1 MVPLAAYTA
10 SFARRDLDADRL
22 GAQPAH
28 SSSSSSSSSSRDD
41 EARLVHKKKK
51 DKKKDK
57 KKMLNRAAT
66 QDATVHVCQG
76 KTCSRR
82 GSPALLASM
91 AASAAGRGVQVQPS
105 KCQGYCKMGP
115 SVRIDK
121 GGPRHVQYAA
131 VSPDDIQELLDEAAA
146 GR

>member
-1 MVPLAAYTA
+1 
-10 SFARRDLDADRL
+10 
-22 GAQPAH
+22 
-28 SSSSSSSSSSRDD
+28 
-41 EARLVHKKKK
+41 
-51 DKKKDK
+51 
-57 KKMLNRAAT
+57 MLNRAAM
-66 QDATVHVCQG
+66 QDATVQVCQG

-91 AASAAGRGVQVQPS
+91 AASAAGRGVQVHPS
-105 KCQGYCKMGP
+105 TCQGYCKMGP

-121 GGPRHVQYAA
+121 GGLRHVQYAA